1 MASRSCFTTESRPLV
16 PPLFFSGTTFQN
28 KLRSAVQDNTEAN
41 KKVSFH
47 YLYEST
53 LPDKHLVHV
62 QENVASFHDH
72 PLDGQVFPE
81 DILYNYAATRCLN
94 IVFARVGGRVL
105 TECFLFLRPRRA
117 FAATDLQAEPCTKV
131 IVYIEHTEVTGLLEK
146 DMAVVSNKCSHMS
159 VWSALNLFS

>member
-1 MASRSCFTTESRPLV
+1 MVGEEKGHLVVTIRWLEKRKHCRMASRSCFTTESRPLV

-28 KLRSAVQDNTEAN
+28 KLRSAVQDYTEVN
-41 KKVSFH
+41 EKVSFH

-53 LPDKHLVHV
+53 LPDKHLVYI

-94 IVFARVGGRVL
+94 IVFVGVGDEFLPNVF
-105 TECFLFLRPRRA
+105 CF
-117 FAATDLQAEPCTKV
+117 
-131 IVYIEHTEVTGLLEK
+131 
-146 DMAVVSNKCSHMS
+146 
-159 VWSALNLFS
+159 